1 MKRANRSSL
10 TGARWLLAARETGAG
25 RAMLGRSMLARVGAA
40 GAGGGSEALLCM
52 LPLGKD
58 AAVRTR
64 CGERGGGLRGGG
76 LGRGERG
83 GGLRGGGLRGLGLRG
98 GVDAVAGSGLGLG
111 GLGLGNRVGELAYG
125 GALVYGAGR

>member
-1 MKRANRSSL
+1 
-10 TGARWLLAARETGAG
+10 
-25 RAMLGRSMLARVGAA
+25 MLGRSMLARVGAA

-58 AAVRTR
+58 AAVLTG

-98 GVDAVAGSGLGLG
+98 GVVDAAAGSGLGLG

>member
-1 MKRANRSSL
+1 
-10 TGARWLLAARETGAG
+10 
-25 RAMLGRSMLARVGAA
+25 MLGRSMLARVGAA

-52 LPLGKD
+52 LPLGKG
-58 AAVRTR
+58 AAVLTG

-98 GVDAVAGSGLGLG
+98 GVDAVGGSGLGLG
-111 GLGLGNRVGELAYG
+111 GLGLGSRVDELAYG